1 MLYHGYLKK
10 CYWISVALPPTT
22 DIVVSYL
29 FRTLERESKK
39 NVFFKAYCIAL
50 ASGWVDK
57 IKRIK
62 LMWEV

>member
-29 FRTLERESKK
+29 FRTLKGKAKK
-39 NVFFKAYCIAL
+39 MFFLKHIVL
-50 ASGWVDK
+50 LWLVDG
-57 IKRIK
+57 
-62 LMWEV
+62 